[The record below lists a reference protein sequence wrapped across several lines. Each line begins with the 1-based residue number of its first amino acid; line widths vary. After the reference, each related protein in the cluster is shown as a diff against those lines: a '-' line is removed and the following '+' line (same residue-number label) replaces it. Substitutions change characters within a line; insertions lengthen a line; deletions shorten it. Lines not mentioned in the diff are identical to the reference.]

1 VSSSNR
7 YAVLMRMFD
16 HVDAHARTALPA
28 VDRTPAPWESS
39 MQATCE
45 CLSWRGTW
53 STQDRRRTEDEL
65 GESLYAE
72 FPHHTRQAL
81 VAAHALLD
89 KGVITPEE
97 LSAKMKEVRARLES
111 A

>member
-1 VSSSNR
+1 
-7 YAVLMRMFD
+7 
-16 HVDAHARTALPA
+16 
-28 VDRTPAPWESS
+28 
-39 MQATCE
+39 
-45 CLSWRGTW
+45 
-53 STQDRRRTEDEL
+53 
-65 GESLYAE
+65 
-72 FPHHTRQAL
+72 